1 MFDDVLYLRDESG
14 ELEFS
19 GYEESGCDL
28 LVKSI
33 VVEKGSFFDP
43 VGLKV
48 VVIGLRDE
56 EMSAFS

>member
-33 VVEKGSFFDP
+33 VEKGSFFDP

-56 EMSAFS
+56 VMSAFS